1 MSKIQAVIF
10 DYYGTLVDIETD
22 EGKREIYE
30 NLSRYLQYYG
40 ADISTENLR
49 FTLDAEKERYLKTAH
64 EHNPEIDFEVVF
76 NNVLMKEGL
85 NNPFL
90 VESCCK
96 LFRLLS
102 RKRLEPFSDSLPVL
116 SEMKRKGYPLAI
128 VSNAQKVFSLDEI
141 RMTGMDR
148 FFDHV
153 LLSTQFGFAKPDP
166 RLFSIACALL
176 GTLPAN
182 TVYIGDNAEKD
193 IIGPK
198 EIGMQ
203 MILLERN
210 RKEGNLKVNP
220 DYRAGE
226 LWQAWG
232 WIKSIG

>member
-1 MSKIQAVIF
+1 VSKIQAVIF
-10 DYYGTLVDIETD
+10 DFYGTLADIETD

-30 NLSRYLQYYG
+30 CLSRYLQYYG

-49 FTLDAEKERYLKTAH
+49 FTLDAEKERYFNTIH
-64 EHNPEIDFEVVF
+64 ERYPELDFEVVF
-76 NNVLMKEGL
+76 SNVLKKEGL

-102 RKRLEPFSDSLPVL
+102 RKRLDPFSDSLPVL

-128 VSNAQKVFSLDEI
+128 ISNAQKVFSLDEI
-141 RMTGMDR
+141 RMTGLDR
-148 FFDHV
+148 FFNHV

-166 RLFSIACALL
+166 RLFSIACDLL
-176 GTLPAN
+176 GTTPAN

-193 IIGPK
+193 IMGPK

-210 RKEGNLKVNP
+210 QKEANLKMKP
-220 DYRAGE
+220 DYRASE
-226 LWQAWG
+226 LWQAWE
-232 WIKSIG
+232 WIKSTE